1 MLFTERI
8 AVAEAA
14 AEAALTAVLS
24 HPDGVRASYQP
35 IVRLGSGEVVGYEAL
50 ARWPATPDIT
60 PTEMFSAARRLGLAA
75 QLDDACRTAA
85 ITGIADTGFG
95 RSQTLFVNVEV
106 DSITPNGL
114 VALSTLARG
123 RCRLVL
129 ELTERSLLDNPG
141 RVLEIA
147 EQARDLGF
155 GVALD
160 DVGSNA
166 DSMTMLDFVAPDII
180 KLDRSLLRTTDSPAN
195 AATVAA
201 VIAHAE
207 ATGALILVEG
217 IETTE
222 ERARAITFGA
232 ILGQGWLFGHPAAP
246 PTTRWRGAG
255 LSGIPLG
262 RGDRGTPGM
271 PSDLMMMLPTE
282 TASSATIVE
291 LMRNLEDHAL
301 QLPEPL
307 TILTTVSTPEP
318 SIGSILARYRRLARD
333 NAFVALL
340 SPDLPSDPAPGVRGG
355 TVPMNDP
362 FAGEWAV
369 VILGHSYCAA
379 LIARDPGDPVPS
391 EQRRFRYLLTF
402 DRTVTTMAAQAI
414 MRRIGPIDQPV
425 DAARPMPPIAAGPA
439 YDVPLAAEGRPERR
453 TGPGALRMPRA
464 DPILLA
470 ATEPVTVSAGRAGR
484 AEAEAERGSSE
495 QAASERGACERDE
508 RSARSLMLLLAGLEI
523 LPLAAM
529 LLIGAAGQ
537 PPARPLGV
545 LLTVLAAVLVA
556 TSGRGAATERTL
568 WAATIVGL
576 PAVVAGAALLDP
588 AAAIPLIIVLAAT
601 FTIAAAVGSARR
613 RVLGTALAALVGIG
627 VVTVATA
634 GTITVAGL
642 TWYAGALAIALP
654 LVAVDRL
661 RRSRAHTDGS
671 ETT

>member
-14 AEAALTAVLS
+14 AEAALTIVLS
-24 HPDGVRASYQP
+24 HREGVRASYQP
-35 IVRLGSGEVVGYEAL
+35 IVRLGTGEVVGYEAL
-50 ARWPATPDIT
+50 ARWPQTPDIT

-85 ITGIADTGFG
+85 ITGIADSGFG
-95 RSQTLFVNVEV
+95 RYQTLFVNVEV

-114 VALSTLARG
+114 VALATLARG

-141 RVLEIA
+141 WVLEIA

-180 KLDRSLLRTTDSPAN
+180 KLDRSLLRTTDSPTN

-246 PTTRWRGAG
+246 PTTRWRGTG

-282 TASSATIVE
+282 SASPATIVE

-318 SIGSILARYRRLARD
+318 SIGSILGRYRRLARD

-340 SPDLPSDPAPGVRGG
+340 SPDLPADPAPGVRGG

-369 VILGHSYCAA
+369 VILGHSYSAA
-379 LIARDPGDPVPS
+379 LIARDAGDPGPS
-391 EQRRFRYLLTF
+391 DQRRFRYLLTF

-414 MRRIGPIDQPV
+414 MRRIGPIDRPM
-425 DAARPMPPIAAGPA
+425 DAARPIPPAATAPECDVLSPA
-439 YDVPLAAEGRPERR
+439 DGRPERR
-453 TGPGALRMPRA
+453 ARPGTLHMPRA

-470 ATEPVTVSAGRAGR
+470 ATEPVTVSADRAGR
-484 AEAEAERGSSE
+484 ADTGADT
-495 QAASERGACERDE
+495 SERGDE
-508 RSARSLMLLLAGLEI
+508 RFARSLMLLAGLEI

-529 LLIGAAGQ
+529 LLIGGAGQ
-537 PPARPLGV
+537 PAARPLGV
-545 LLTVLAAVLVA
+545 LLTALAATLTAMSV
-556 TSGRGAATERTL
+556 RGTATERTL
-568 WAATIVGL
+568 WVATIVGL
-576 PAVVAGAALLDP
+576 PAVVCGAVLLDP
-588 AAAIPLIIVLAAT
+588 TAAIPLVIVLAAT
-601 FTIAAAVGSARR
+601 LTIATAVGSSRR
-613 RVLGTALAALVGIG
+613 RVVGTALAALIAVG

-634 GTITVAGL
+634 GTFTVAGL

-654 LVAVDRL
+654 LLAVDRL
-661 RRSRAHTDGS
+661 RRPRI
-671 ETT
+671 